1 MPSKYE
7 RAYRE
12 LIVACY
18 IVTASYEKY
27 LLDQITSG
35 DLAEVMMS
43 LLDQLPEISS
53 TSRDALR
60 EAEGLSEDMDTDPTL
75 PPPERTNPSQRI
87 LGALEGKVRI
97 WANSKTYRPES
108 PASAALSIVPAR
120 NSQRLYMRSN
130 CSWQPLKGRH
140 PPKKRHPKGETPQWG
155 RQPKGRGYLTLRKGQ
170 GT

>member
-12 LIVACY
+12 LVVACY

-60 EAEGLSEDMDTDPTL
+60 EAEGLSEDIGTDPTL
-75 PPPERTNPSQRI
+75 PPP
-87 LGALEGKVRI
+87 
-97 WANSKTYRPES
+97 
-108 PASAALSIVPAR
+108 
-120 NSQRLYMRSN
+120 
-130 CSWQPLKGRH
+130 
-140 PPKKRHPKGETPQWG
+140 
-155 RQPKGRGYLTLRKGQ
+155 
-170 GT
+170 

>member
-75 PPPERTNPSQRI
+75 PPP
-87 LGALEGKVRI
+87 
-97 WANSKTYRPES
+97 
-108 PASAALSIVPAR
+108 
-120 NSQRLYMRSN
+120 
-130 CSWQPLKGRH
+130 
-140 PPKKRHPKGETPQWG
+140 
-155 RQPKGRGYLTLRKGQ
+155 
-170 GT
+170 